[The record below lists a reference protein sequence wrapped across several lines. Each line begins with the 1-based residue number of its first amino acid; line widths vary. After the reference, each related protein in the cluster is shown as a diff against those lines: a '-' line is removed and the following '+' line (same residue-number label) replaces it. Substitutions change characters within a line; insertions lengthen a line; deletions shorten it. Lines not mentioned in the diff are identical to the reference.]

1 MKHDPFSSFNDMKL
15 SLGIQKHKNSFQE
28 TDMEIIKKKSITQ
41 DLNSKKSDSMNMN
54 LMKKDNEILIQ
65 NRYLKSN
72 SLDRSMERLSEKND

>member
-1 MKHDPFSSFNDMKL
+1 MKL